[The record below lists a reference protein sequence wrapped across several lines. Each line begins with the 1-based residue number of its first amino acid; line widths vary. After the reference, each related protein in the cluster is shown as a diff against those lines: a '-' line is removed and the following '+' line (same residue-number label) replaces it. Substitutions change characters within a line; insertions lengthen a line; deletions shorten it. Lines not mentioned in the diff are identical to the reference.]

1 MALSGL
7 GLVGAS
13 LSSIILMKVCRVVE
27 PRQSHLITPRF
38 VLLNLA
44 PIGAAMS
51 ATLACGNAVYLYL
64 PVGFIQMLKAFTPT
78 VTLLMLC
85 LLRVEMPSPLVSLT
99 VIGMCAGTAA
109 ATLGAAELD
118 VVGLLIMLA
127 SETAE
132 ALRLVLTQ
140 KLLQN
145 NNFGVRKKG
154 FAPAAKAVLLLPKSK
169 LGAQKQTLC
178 LKPRQGRSGWCSR
191 RSSCRTTTLGCVG
204 KGCCGVR
211 TEAARMGTKPIAM
224 ETLFLLVAIL
234 RPLLHTPRT
243 ISTQQARR
251 HPPPTR
257 LPHAG
262 GASLHHAVPSAHAIE
277 DDATYTLR
285 TPPPSLH

>member
-1 MALSGL
+1 MGRPRRDEQLPLVDEKGRQKEEKNVERSAAGSPVAGAVLSVVACLVYLSVGPALILVNRHILKEVGFNFPMALSGL

-13 LSSIILMKVCRVVE
+13 LSSFVLMKVCRVVE
-27 PRQSHLITPRF
+27 PRQSHLITPQF

-51 ATLACGNAVYLYL
+51 ATLACGNAVYLFL

-109 ATLGAAELD
+109 ATLGAAQLN
-118 VVGLLIMLA
+118 VAGLLIMLA

-145 NNFGVRKKG
+145 NNFGVC
-154 FAPAAKAVLLLPKSK
+154 APTPAARYGTLSPESWCVGVCLTCVLIVDCACGWACCGMTARGSH
-169 LGAQKQTLC
+169 AQ
-178 LKPRQGRSGWCSR
+178 LKPCLAKPMAAWQNQTPGGP
-191 RSSCRTTTLGCVG
+191 SS
-204 KGCCGVR
+204 
-211 TEAARMGTKPIAM
+211 
-224 ETLFLLVAIL
+224 
-234 RPLLHTPRT
+234 
-243 ISTQQARR
+243 
-251 HPPPTR
+251 
-257 LPHAG
+257 
-262 GASLHHAVPSAHAIE
+262 
-277 DDATYTLR
+277 
-285 TPPPSLH
+285 

>member
-1 MALSGL
+1 MLRRGCMAAAMLGREEKLPLVEEEGRLSAVENKSAVGKSAAGSPVSEAAMSVVACLVYLTVGPTLILVNRHILKEVGFNFPMALSGL

-13 LSSIILMKVCRVVE
+13 LSSVVLMKVCRVVE

-51 ATLACGNAVYLYL
+51 ATLACGNAVYLFL

-99 VIGMCAGTAA
+99 VVGMCAGTAA
-109 ATLGAAELD
+109 ATLGAAELN
-118 VVGLLIMLA
+118 VMGLLIMLA

-145 NNFGVRKKG
+145 NNFGVR
-154 FAPAAKAVLLLPKSK
+154 
-169 LGAQKQTLC
+169 QKQAH
-178 LKPRQGRSGWCSR
+178 G
-191 RSSCRTTTLGCVG
+191 
-204 KGCCGVR
+204 
-211 TEAARMGTKPIAM
+211 A
-224 ETLFLLVAIL
+224 
-234 RPLLHTPRT
+234 
-243 ISTQQARR
+243 
-251 HPPPTR
+251 PPPDPARGTMR
-257 LPHAG
+257 ARAPQ
-262 GASLHHAVPSAHAIE
+262 
-277 DDATYTLR
+277 R
-285 TPPPSLH
+285 RPPWT